1 MRETKVLRNK
11 SLFVLMSGHFFN
23 DILVGVLPVL
33 FPSFK
38 DEFGLSNAQLGLIA
52 LAYAVSS
59 SLTQPFFGYISD
71 IFRRWWL
78 TPLLV
83 IWSGVWV
90 GLYGFVTSYN
100 QILIVAILA
109 GLGSAAFHPL
119 GATNAGRVVSEQHR
133 NTSMSLYTVSGSTG
147 FALGP
152 LVAVLLISQFG
163 LHGTLGFTVMSTIA
177 AAFMFQEMRRI
188 RAIDDRTVDRPSSQA
203 SELPPADYVTLA
215 RVVASVMLR
224 SMTIMAV
231 LQFTPVW
238 FDELGYSSTFYGALV
253 TVITLFGAAGV
264 MVGGWFA
271 DRIGGRAVVVGS
283 LALSAPLLLVYSQFP
298 GAGSFLSGSAYGL
311 TSDCSTAIA
320 LLAAQRLMP
329 GRTGLASSTIL
340 GIGFVSGG
348 LGVPVI
354 GRLIDSVG
362 YGTGLGLLVAVNVL
376 ATLLAASVPASVWG
390 LRANRATRLSSEP
403 NV

>member
-1 MRETKVLRNK
+1 
-11 SLFVLMSGHFFN
+11 MSGHFFN

-38 DEFGLSNAQLGLIA
+38 NEFGLSNAQLGLIA
-52 LAYAVSS
+52 LAYAVAS

-71 IFRRWWL
+71 KFRRWWL

-83 IWSGVWV
+83 LWSGFWV
-90 GLYGFVTSYN
+90 GLYGFTSSYE
-100 QILIVAILA
+100 QIFVVAILA

-119 GATNAGRVVSEQHR
+119 GATNAGRVVHESSR
-133 NTSMSLYTVSGSTG
+133 NTSMSIYTVAGSTG
-147 FALGP
+147 FAIGP

-163 LHGTLGFTVMSTIA
+163 LHGTLGFTAMSVMA
-177 AAFMFQEMRRI
+177 AAFMFPEMRRI
-188 RAIDDRTVDRPSSQA
+188 RAIDDRTVERPA
-203 SELPPADYVTLA
+203 TADAEVPPADYRTLT
-215 RVVASVMLR
+215 RVVVAVMLR
-224 SMTIMAV
+224 SMTMMAI

-238 FDELGYSSTFYGALV
+238 FDELGRSATFYGALV

-283 LALSAPLLLVYSQFP
+283 LALSIPLLLVYTQFP
-298 GAGSFLSGSAYGL
+298 GRGAFVSGSMFGL
-311 TSDCSTAIA
+311 TSDASTAIA

-329 GRTGLASSTIL
+329 GRTGLASSAIL

-354 GRLIDSVG
+354 GRLNDSVG
-362 YGTGLGLLVAVNVL
+362 YSTGLGLLVFVNI
-376 ATLLAASVPASVWG
+376 ASTLLAASVPAKVWG
-390 LRANRATRLSSEP
+390 LRANRATRMTPEP
-403 NV
+403 GI